1 MKLPKVFLK
10 IQTLILSP
18 YTNSLISGSINKP
31 KRQNIESPIPDLAQ
45 DLKSESHDGWTF
57 EEGEFVIVTLSN
69 TPYIDNETWL
79 APEVNDLISR

>member
-1 MKLPKVFLK
+1 MLNNSYCITLNFRSA
-10 IQTLILSP
+10 LIL
-18 YTNSLISGSINKP
+18 GSVNKP

-69 TPYIDNETWL
+69 TPYIDSETWL
-79 APEVNDLISR
+79 APEVNQ

>member
-1 MKLPKVFLK
+1 MKLPKNSNYSFES
-10 IQTLILSP
+10 IC
-18 YTNSLISGSINKP
+18 SLISGSINKP

-79 APEVNDLISR
+79 APEVDTYLVSR